1 MRSILVGVAFA
12 VLATGA
18 SAQDKRPDYGT
29 AVNAAGGEEDR
40 SRRRCRMPEERME
53 RGCRSRR

>member
-18 SAQDKRPDYGT
+18 SAQDKRPDYG
-29 AVNAAGGEEDR
+29 AAINAAGAKKIAAGVVSSSWTFRNR
-40 SRRRCRMPEERME
+40 SSMQAR
-53 RGCRSRR
+53 